1 MDFVIMQKQGD
12 AVILRGTNTGTYY
25 MAGKTDNGWYVFK
38 KRQFGEDW
46 ISFPRAKFEPNV
58 VQELGLDSR

>member
-1 MDFVIMQKQGD
+1 MDFVIMQEQGD
-12 AVILRGTNTGTYY
+12 VVILRGINTGTYY

-46 ISFPRAKFEPNV
+46 ISFPRVKFEPNV